1 MTSKRYGSPAVRRL
15 AAVVDRI
22 APQDPARW
30 DDRERVPG
38 AGGVLV
44 RVSQARARQLRMVV
58 GMFDR
63 AVVRPEMA
71 AVVEAGEQPGSRK
84 RLFAPEVLDVFWP
97 LAVAGE
103 LRHWAKDQGKPLPLA
118 SQRVVL
124 DCVALLGAVA
134 APEVALYL
142 PVLPQPELKPTVA
155 PRSLDALYRG
165 MVDLAAAGP
174 LSRDGTALPYED
186 RARLLAMVAILLDA
200 APRSGELAA
209 LRLDDLA
216 EDVAAVG
223 VRRRQQKAPANRAEE
238 IAALA
243 HVHPETARSVLL
255 GAVERVSE
263 ATRQRVLAAITE
275 LGPAPEVEWY
285 ELREGSRVA
294 VRRWLEVREGL
305 VAGVEGGR
313 SGLWVTLQA
322 SKAGPAGV
330 TLRAQG
336 LRQGFARGV
345 TALNWVMAGA
355 YGWEPLPT
363 TVEQIRRST
372 SVVPLEE
379 PPER

>member
-1 MTSKRYGSPAVRRL
+1 MTGRKYRSPAVRRL
-15 AAVVDRI
+15 AEVVERV
-22 APQDPARW
+22 APQDPGRW

-38 AGGVLV
+38 AGGVAV

-63 AVVRPEMA
+63 AVGRPE
-71 AVVEAGEQPGSRK
+71 VAGGSVLRAPA
-84 RLFAPEVLDVFWP
+84 RLFEAETLDGFWS

-103 LRHWAKDQGKPLPLA
+103 LRHRAEDRGRELPLA

-134 APEVALYL
+134 APGVALYL
-142 PVLPQPELKPTVA
+142 PVLPQPVLKPTVA
-155 PRSLDALYRG
+155 PRSLEALYRG
-165 MVDLAAAGP
+165 MVDLAGAGP
-174 LSRDGTALPYED
+174 LSRDGTALSYED

-200 APRSGELAA
+200 APRSGELAT

-216 EDVAAVG
+216 VGETAVG

-243 HVHPETARSVLL
+243 RVHPETARSVLL

-305 VAGVEGGR
+305 VAGIGGGR

-372 SVVPLEE
+372 TVTPLEE
-379 PPER
+379 PPQ